1 MQERQRLRYVREM
14 APSTPSV
21 DKSSPDAEPVTAASR
36 GSGAPTSG
44 RVERLM
50 RTRLRGAV
58 DGTVPE
64 CTGSMVTG
72 VWCLDREGRPTG
84 LTAASLLDQT
94 LATSIR
100 AAAPELT
107 WMVTTELQL
116 NFLEPPPA
124 DGTVLEAWTRS
135 GFVDPRG
142 GVSFGTLRGPDGRE
156 HVHAV
161 GWFQTVGPTP
171 AGALDHF
178 HRMGALPLGPE
189 SDVALDKLLGMR
201 CPPSSAAD
209 GRPANTEGLLRG
221 PDFPAVDEFMNRN
234 GTVHGGAITKMA
246 GLAAQAAI
254 PVPQNFDLQSLRMV
268 FLRPS
273 TGPIAT
279 RARIRHTGRSLYIVD
294 VELFS
299 SRTTPGNP
307 ATHAPDNF
315 PGADLDKAFESKPV
329 AQAQAIFRPAR

>member
-1 MQERQRLRYVREM
+1 M
-14 APSTPSV
+14 APSTPGMH
-21 DKSSPDAEPVTAASR
+21 KSSPPADPSTPASR
-36 GSGAPTSG
+36 GAVAPVSG

-72 VWCLDREGRPTG
+72 VWCLDHEGRPTG

-100 AAAPELT
+100 AANPDLT

-116 NFLEPPPA
+116 NFLAPLPA

-135 GFVDPRG
+135 GFLDPRG
-142 GVSFGTLRGPDGRE
+142 GVSFGSLRGPDGRE

-178 HRMGALPLGPE
+178 NRMGALPLGPE
-189 SDVALDKLLGMR
+189 SDVTLDRLLGMR
-201 CPPSSAAD
+201 SPASSPE
-209 GRPANTEGLLRG
+209 GGKPANTEGFLRG

-234 GTVHGGAITKMA
+234 GTVHGGAMTMMA
-246 GLAAQAAI
+246 GLAAHAAT
-254 PVPQNFDLQSLRMV
+254 PAPDHFDLQSLRMV

-279 RARIRHTGRSLYIVD
+279 RARIRHTGRSLCSVD

-299 SRTTPGNP
+299 MRTTPRNP
-307 ATHAPDNF
+307 APRGSETAPREN
-315 PGADLDKAFESKPV
+315 LDKAFETKPV
-329 AQAQAIFRPAR
+329 AQAHALFRPAR